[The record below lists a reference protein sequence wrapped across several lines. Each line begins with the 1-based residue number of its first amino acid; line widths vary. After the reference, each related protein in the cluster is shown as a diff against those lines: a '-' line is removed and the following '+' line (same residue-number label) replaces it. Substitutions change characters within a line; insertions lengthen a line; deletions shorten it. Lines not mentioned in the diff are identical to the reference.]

1 MEINN
6 HDNHFLGVLLSIGSG
21 ILSWLSLHDA
31 QYLISFLASV
41 IALISGILAMR
52 YYWYAGNEKKNNQLK
67 SDKDGN

>member
-6 HDNHFLGVLLSIGSG
+6 HDNHFIGVLLSIGSG

-41 IALISGILAMR
+41 IALVSGVLAMR